1 MNITIDNFHKS
12 QNFILNQAD
21 QCEFIAIDLEFSG
34 INGELQCYSTD
45 TPIEHYLKR
54 KSVV

>member
-34 INGELQCYSTD
+34 INGEHQCYSTD